1 MMNIL
6 LIIASNL
13 VLYIILR
20 IHLVRKF
27 RSGYSISLKDGEGNR
42 QQLQATIAYLLEQA
56 EISDEKVMYVA
67 KEMENQWLEIEKMK
81 MITGSDKYNS

>member
-27 RSGYSISLKDGEGNR
+27 RSGYSIYLKDGEGNR
-42 QQLQATIAYLLEQA
+42 QTLQATIAYLLEQA